1 MEKIGMKVAEFL
13 KTFDVDEY
21 WAKITVKS
29 PGTLDFSKF
38 FDEIYRKIGFWT
50 ARNCFWEMTP
60 ENWDQFL
67 SHLVPDYDV
76 ECTTYQSSLE
86 IYWPQNAKNPKER
99 EVEITNQIFNE
110 INRHY
115 SLGKEPRN
123 NKYEPTAE
131 EIEDFLNPEVAAK
144 LAGFGSVGFVL
155 STLEASVRQQH
166 F

>member
-1 MEKIGMKVAEFL
+1 MEKIGMKVGEFL
-13 KTFDVDEY
+13 KIFDDDEY
-21 WAKITVKS
+21 WAAITVKS
-29 PGTLDFSKF
+29 LNTLDFSKF
-38 FDEIYRKIGFWT
+38 FDKIYRNIGFWT
-50 ARNCFWEMTP
+50 TRICFLEMTP
-60 ENWDQFL
+60 ENWDRFL

-99 EVEITNQIFNE
+99 EVAIINQIFNE

-123 NKYEPTAE
+123 NKYEPKAE
-131 EIEDFLNPEVAAK
+131 EIAAFLNPEVATK
-144 LAGFGSVGFVL
+144 LAGFGSVGFIL
-155 STLEASVRQQH
+155 ATLEASVKQQH